1 MPTAQIDNA
10 DDEVKQTLARGNS
23 LRFAADVPRCHRVVG
38 ARDSQR
44 HSPDEAVSDPIED
57 AALQGWIVQVMGV
70 AVRDVKGRG
79 NSHARGVHC

>member
-44 HSPDEAVSDPIED
+44 HSPDETVSDPIED
-57 AALQGWIVQVMGV
+57 AALQGWIVQVICRPRCQGGGQL
-70 AVRDVKGRG
+70 ACPRCALLR
-79 NSHARGVHC
+79 

>member
-44 HSPDEAVSDPIED
+44 HSPDETVSDPIED

-70 AVRDVKGRG
+70 AVQDVKGGG
-79 NSHARGVHC
+79 NSPARGVHC